1 MSNNPYPINSPSW
14 NEWEKQVGRGTNQL
28 PLPLGLEWDQD
39 VEDIGLSQVV
49 GDEDDDF
56 LAGVSA
62 CGMSPEECE
71 ACQ

>member
-1 MSNNPYPINSPSW
+1 MSTPV
-14 NEWEKQVGRGTNQL
+14 QF
-28 PLPLGLEWDQD
+28 PLPLGLEWSEEPDNLA
-39 VEDIGLSQVV
+39 ISQVV

-62 CGMSPEECE
+62 CGMNPEECE

>member
-1 MSNNPYPINSPSW
+1 MTN
-14 NEWEKQVGRGTNQL
+14 TNQL

-49 GDEDDDF
+49 GDEPLGSEQLSLYEDDDF

>member
-1 MSNNPYPINSPSW
+1 MTN
-14 NEWEKQVGRGTNQL
+14 TNQL
-28 PLPLGLEWDQD
+28 PLPLGLEWDEPTGSEQLSLYQD
-39 VEDIGLSQVV
+39 VEDIGLSQVE
-49 GDEDDDF
+49 DTEDDDF

>member
-1 MSNNPYPINSPSW
+1 MTN
-14 NEWEKQVGRGTNQL
+14 TNQL
-28 PLPLGLEWDQD
+28 PLPLGLEWDD
-39 VEDIGLSQVV
+39 PHEALTFGDIGTQTITTPD
-49 GDEDDDF
+49 DEDDDF

>member
-1 MSNNPYPINSPSW
+1 MTN
-14 NEWEKQVGRGTNQL
+14 TNQL

>member
-1 MSNNPYPINSPSW
+1 MT
-14 NEWEKQVGRGTNQL
+14 KQL
-28 PLPLGLEWDQD
+28 PLPLGLEWDEPTDSEQLSLYQD
-39 VEDIGLSQVV
+39 VQDIGLSQVV

-62 CGMSPEECE
+62 CGLSPEECE

>member
-1 MSNNPYPINSPSW
+1 MSDK
-14 NEWEKQVGRGTNQL
+14 EQL

-39 VEDIGLSQVV
+39 IEDVALTQVED
-49 GDEDDDF
+49 DDDF

>member
-1 MSNNPYPINSPSW
+1 MIHPDEEVAKQLSL
-14 NEWEKQVGRGTNQL
+14 EWDEPTDSEQL
-28 PLPLGLEWDQD
+28 PLYQD
-39 VEDIGLSQVV
+39 VQDIGLSQVV
-49 GDEDDDF
+49 DDEDDDF